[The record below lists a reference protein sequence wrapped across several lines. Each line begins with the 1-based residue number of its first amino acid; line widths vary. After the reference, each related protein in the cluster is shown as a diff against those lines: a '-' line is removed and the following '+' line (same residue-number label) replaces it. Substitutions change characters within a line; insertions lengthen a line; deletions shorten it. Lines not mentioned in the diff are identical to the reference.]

1 MTKHEMLQVKHWNLF
16 NKYPELGS
24 DIVLHLIGHKSGT
37 TIYLHQFEKIEMFDP
52 RMFDMRDYYAN
63 SPEKTKGTTWK
74 AEWLPVS
81 ALVKTFDNTEDNE
94 STQTD
99 RRHYRRSE
107 R

>member
-1 MTKHEMLQVKHWNLF
+1 
-16 NKYPELGS
+16 
-24 DIVLHLIGHKSGT
+24 
-37 TIYLHQFEKIEMFDP
+37 MFDP

-81 ALVKTFDNTEDNE
+81 ALIKTFDNTEDNE

-99 RRHYRRSE
+99 RRHYR
-107 R
+107 